1 MHGLLCAVQR
11 FPIQNEENVKNHNME
26 EPVSDSADFRSEIRK
41 MLVKDGYTIVESG
54 CSPADPFEWYIIAKK
69 DEYEV
74 RIQERCASLL

>member
-1 MHGLLCAVQR
+1 M
-11 FPIQNEENVKNHNME
+11 
-26 EPVSDSADFRSEIRK
+26 SDSADFRSEIRK